1 MLPQRGFN
9 ILFCTDFC
17 LPAIGGVEMHQFYL
31 GQCLVEMGHK
41 VVVITNAFRYERV
54 GLFYLPNGIKVY
66 NFPQL
71 PVIAG
76 NVGFLSMWQN
86 YAAFR

>member
-1 MLPQRGFN
+1 
-9 ILFCTDFC
+9 
-17 LPAIGGVEMHQFYL
+17 
-31 GQCLVEMGHK
+31 MGHK
-41 VVVITNAFRYERV
+41 VTIVTNAFRRERV

-76 NVGFLSMWQN
+76 SVGFLSMWQN
-86 YAAFR
+86 YPVFR